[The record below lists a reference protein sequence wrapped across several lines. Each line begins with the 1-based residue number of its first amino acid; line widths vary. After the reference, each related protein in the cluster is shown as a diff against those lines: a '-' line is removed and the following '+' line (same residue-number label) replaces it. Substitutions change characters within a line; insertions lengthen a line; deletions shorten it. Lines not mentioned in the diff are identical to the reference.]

1 LIFFYQTH
9 NQLSHIKKS
18 KHMTLG
24 YFSFQAVM
32 VLFLVQ
38 PQRII
43 IPKANALLLPSAS
56 VLHYNHHLRLSRCT
70 LSAIE
75 SRELRFFNAS
85 PVIDGIVE
93 NTQNDNSI
101 SRNND
106 NENGVNGMKVDP
118 SSNLPFFATLT
129 GLDGNNNN
137 NNEYFFAAL
146 LDQFPKSTFS
156 LNTRRTTATS
166 SKIPSR
172 GSIDNAPTIKLT
184 KEEEDLFELLRTVN
198 TSTSEESTLRVAGG
212 WVRDK
217 LLAEDEFQRSHHS
230 EIERLTSKYKEPSMG
245 RQGSKIIGVKNKNAA
260 GGSGIMRYQSLIDPD
275 GAPVDIDVALDD
287 MLGREFADS
296 LNDYLTLNGREKVPV
311 GMVLKNPE
319 KSKHLETATMKVGT
333 FWVDFVNLR
342 AEEYTTDSRI
352 PDQMRI
358 GTAVEDAYRR
368 DLTINALFYNILT
381 GRVEDLTGRG
391 FDHLRRGI
399 IATPLPAL
407 TTLLDDPLRVLRSI
421 RFAARLRFRMDDDLR
436 NAAQD
441 RRVRVALAQKV
452 ARERIGGEVDL
463 MLRSQDPVGAMRL
476 LVNLK
481 LVETVFPSV
490 VTVGATEEDSDE
502 KRKKTESIFTE
513 GLDLLSTTHN
523 HLCDCKANIPF
534 WCDKERAAPAAKY
547 FGINEVTLIDDED
560 ARRRLWY
567 AAFLKPLSD
576 HVQAMNKSEKEKV
589 SRRQGKKANRSTIM
603 KLMVDELKRSLK
615 DAEAVEMIIQAA
627 DDFTNLLRSGCDIS
641 STACILGDIRVIY
654 HGESEEDGMITCH
667 MAGRKVDS
675 DTEDDPLWLHAME
688 YRLLVSKVLGRIGP
702 LWRAA
707 LILSL
712 SEELLALEK
721 DDMSYTIEGDVFEE
735 THAEKRKGIIQKY
748 DSVAATM
755 LQLGLIGIWSQ
766 DSLIDG
772 REMLTEGVLPK
783 TPRGPVFR
791 EIMDEQASWITTHPS
806 GSKECLIK
814 HLQEVFPEFV

>member
-1 LIFFYQTH
+1 
-9 NQLSHIKKS
+9 
-18 KHMTLG
+18 
-24 YFSFQAVM
+24 
-32 VLFLVQ
+32 
-38 PQRII
+38 
-43 IPKANALLLPSAS
+43 
-56 VLHYNHHLRLSRCT
+56 
-70 LSAIE
+70 
-75 SRELRFFNAS
+75 
-85 PVIDGIVE
+85 
-93 NTQNDNSI
+93 
-101 SRNND
+101 
-106 NENGVNGMKVDP
+106 MKVDTH
-118 SSNLPFFATLT
+118 SNLPYFATLT
-129 GLDGNNNN
+129 GLDGNSSNNS
-137 NNEYFFAAL
+137 EYFFAAL
-146 LDQFPKSTFS
+146 LDQFPTSSFTSTI
-156 LNTRRTTATS
+156 RRTTTTS
-166 SKIPSR
+166 SKMPSR
-172 GSIDNAPTIKLT
+172 ISSDNAPTIKLT
-184 KEEEDLFELLRTVN
+184 QEEKELFQLLRTVN
-198 TSTSEESTLRVAGG
+198 TSTSETSTLRVAGG

-217 LLAEDEFQRSHHS
+217 LLAEDEFQRPHS

-245 RQGSKIIGVKNKNAA
+245 RQGGKIIGVNNKGDARGA
-260 GGSGIMRYQSLIDPD
+260 GANGIMRYQSLIDPD
-275 GAPVDIDVALDD
+275 STPVDIDVALDD

-296 LNDYLTLNGREKVPV
+296 LNDYLTLNGREKVSV

-319 KSKHLETATMKVGT
+319 KSKHLETATMKVGK

-368 DLTINALFYNILT
+368 DLTINALFYNIIT

-391 FDHLRRGI
+391 FDHLKRGI

-490 VTVGATEEDSDE
+490 VSVGATEEDSAE
-502 KRKKTESIFTE
+502 NKQGVGAIFTE
-513 GLDLLSTTHN
+513 GLDILSTTHN
-523 HLCDCKANIPF
+523 HLCDCKTNTPF

-547 FGINEVTLIDDED
+547 FGINDVTLIDDED

-576 HVQAMNKSEKEKV
+576 HVQVMNKSEKEKV
-589 SRRQGKKANRSTIM
+589 SRKQGKKANRSTIT
-603 KLMVDELKRSLK
+603 KLMVDELKRSMR
-615 DAEAVEMIIQAA
+615 DAEAVEMIIKAA
-627 DDFTNLLRSGCDIS
+627 DDFTNLLRAGCDIS
-641 STACILGDIRVIY
+641 ATACILGEIRVIY

-667 MAGRKVDS
+667 MGGRKVDS
-675 DTEDDPLWLHAME
+675 NTEDDPLWSHAME

-707 LILSL
+707 LVLSL

-721 DDMSYTIEGDVFEE
+721 DDFSYTIEGDVFEE
-735 THAEKRKGIIQKY
+735 MHAEKRKGVIQKY
-748 DSVAATM
+748 DSFAATM
-755 LQLGLIGIWSQ
+755 LQLGLIGIWGQ

-772 REMLTEGVLPK
+772 REILTEGVLPK

-791 EIMDEQASWITTHPS
+791 EIMDEQVSWMTTHPG
-806 GSKECLIK
+806 GSKECLTQ